1 MFFDQP
7 QQDLDRRCAD
17 LQARSAALRLAL
29 AQDAQVL
36 RAPLALAD
44 RLRLGWHWL
53 LGHPHWVGAGVAALV
68 VWRPRRAWRLG
79 LRLWGAWRLWGRL
92 KLLPGLGG
100 ASGLAFRRRCAPAPG
115 RSGRT

>member
-1 MFFDQP
+1 MFFDQA

-17 LQARSAALRLAL
+17 LQSRSAALRLAL

-44 RLRLGWHWL
+44 RLRQGGRWL
-53 LGHPHWVGAGVAALV
+53 LGHPHWLGAGLALLV
-68 VWRPRRAWRLG
+68 VWRPRRAGRLG

-92 KLLPGLGG
+92 KLLPGLAG
-100 ASGLAFRRRCAPAPG
+100 ASGLAFRRRSAPRPG
-115 RSGRT
+115 RP